1 MRIPRVAQ
9 HLLFWLCYY
18 LIGLFNAVFLSES
31 YAHHPD
37 TNLLL
42 LLAFAELLLLLAK
55 AIPVYFILYQLIPR
69 WNNSPKKYIP
79 LLQALFGIMSG
90 ALFIRLFMHFIVWP
104 FVTHNNPVIDVTNL
118 LARYFYSLLDL
129 LQIAGVAV
137 AIKLY
142 KLQIQALKREQ
153 ALSREKLQSELR
165 HLKAQINPHFLF
177 NSLNSIYSL
186 ALSRSDLTAE
196 SLMRLSKI
204 LRYMLYEA
212 PAKTVPLANELRI
225 MEDYITLQQLRFGT
239 RIVVNCNIPSEI
251 PAVQIAPLLLLPLIE
266 NAYKHSN
273 SGNACIE
280 LELTI
285 ETGKIIFNLSNP
297 VVVRSVKIEGEGGI
311 GLKNIER
318 QLQLLYTNHQLSYRL
333 ENGKFDL
340 HLMIDTNTYAA
351 TQLPD
356 TGR

>member
-1 MRIPRVAQ
+1 
-9 HLLFWLCYY
+9 
-18 LIGLFNAVFLSES
+18 
-31 YAHHPD
+31 
-37 TNLLL
+37 
-42 LLAFAELLLLLAK
+42 
-55 AIPVYFILYQLIPR
+55 
-69 WNNSPKKYIP
+69 
-79 LLQALFGIMSG
+79 
-90 ALFIRLFMHFIVWP
+90 
-104 FVTHNNPVIDVTNL
+104 
-118 LARYFYSLLDL
+118 
-129 LQIAGVAV
+129 
-137 AIKLY
+137 
-142 KLQIQALKREQ
+142 
-153 ALSREKLQSELR
+153 
-165 HLKAQINPHFLF
+165 
-177 NSLNSIYSL
+177 
-186 ALSRSDLTAE
+186 
-196 SLMRLSKI
+196 
-204 LRYMLYEA
+204 MLYEA